1 MRNPVAL
8 ISDVI
13 TTEVVPPNSEIETL
27 KAIARAPART
37 IVGNRDGRVEGI
49 VALKQ
54 MRLSAMISRP
64 RNTMTALWHGMSH
77 RDGNVSSM
85 REFDPARATSYRPA
99 VTESL
104 PMSGMS
110 ARQQA
115 MTRIC
120 RI

>member
-1 MRNPVAL
+1 MAL

-54 MRLSAMISRP
+54 IRLSPMISRP
-64 RNTMTALWHGMSH
+64 RNTTTSLWPRMSH
-77 RDGNVSSM
+77 RDGNDSTM
-85 REFDPARATSYRPA
+85 REIDPARTTAFRP
-99 VTESL
+99 TLSESL